1 MFAAVACKPTASG
14 IFHFV
19 GRKVMEFMM
28 MVLKRKQLVVAV
40 LAVLVGVAGYV
51 NISRERTVLTEEE
64 DMQVSSDYLGEA
76 RLVDSES
83 VADYFAQARI
93 DREAGRSKSI
103 ETFNALISNEDADPE
118 TRETAQQ
125 GVLALAQNTETETA
139 VENLIRAKGFEDAVC
154 YINNGSANV
163 VVRAESIDS
172 TDAAIISEIVTEQ
185 SGIPVEKIKIVELN

>member
-1 MFAAVACKPTASG
+1 
-14 IFHFV
+14 
-19 GRKVMEFMM
+19 MM

-40 LAVLVGVAGYV
+40 LAVLVGVAGYI
-51 NISRERTVLTEEE
+51 NISREKTVSTEAE
-64 DMQVSSDYLGEA
+64 DVQTGADYLGQA
-76 RLVDSES
+76 QLVDSES
-83 VADYFAQARI
+83 VTDYFAQARI
-93 DREAGRSKSI
+93 DREAGRGKSI

-163 VVRAESIDS
+163 VVKAESIDS
-172 TDAAIISEIVTEQ
+172 SDVAVISEIVTEQ
-185 SGIPVEKIKIVELN
+185 SGIPSEKIKIVELN